1 MNSLLVFKRKYY
13 KIIEDFSKILYSIEL
28 SEEEIA
34 THTDIHNKKLTNL
47 LLELETN
54 YNEQILTEDWASLYL
69 SLIDQIST
77 TKNKTL
83 ILSGYQFFTQTTNEA
98 IADKMLSVF
107 PTSRHVASAV
117 FDIYNHTL
125 SNDFETYKRISNYF
139 YSNGKNSLSAKDV
152 SMLILS
158 YKKAGKVLNHIAS
171 LVLDKKKIN
180 LETTVGFK
188 KLLSYEN
195 KLSEKSSVMSLY
207 SAYQNYLARLCMY
220 EKLKKN
226 NKEMLSTIKKKFVT
240 VFEKLIKYEPTFE
253 EMTMPYL
260 IELGLRKPPG
270 N

>member
-1 MNSLLVFKRKYY
+1 MQTGTIKWFNKDKSFGFIKPDDNSKDIFLHY
-13 KIIEDFSKILYSIEL
+13 KEL
-28 SEEEIA
+28 
-34 THTDIHNKKLTNL
+34 
-47 LLELETN
+47 
-54 YNEQILTEDWASLYL
+54 
-69 SLIDQIST
+69 
-77 TKNKTL
+77 
-83 ILSGYQFFTQTTNEA
+83 
-98 IADKMLSVF
+98 
-107 PTSRHVASAV
+107 
-117 FDIYNHTL
+117 
-125 SNDFETYKRISNYF
+125 
-139 YSNGKNSLSAKDV
+139 
-152 SMLILS
+152 
-158 YKKAGKVLNHIAS
+158 
-171 LVLDKKKIN
+171 KKIN